1 MNALS
6 PAPVRITP
14 RNSPSLRACS
24 NAALRSSHVF
34 PFSALRTLGRLSVT
48 YAMAP
53 FFSYNTF
60 SSVRPACGVAAAFGG
75 VIVAIEL
82 IDVSCLNLSLLIA
95 FSTCESAAVL
105 QKGAES
111 RDCLAHDQILHL
123 VSAFVGVKSFSIRE
137 ETANVVLGSN
147 AVATQQLACPG
158 HSLAALGRGE
168 CLGKRG
174 ASIRQLA
181 FGFELSRADH
191 HALRSGDVRQHFGE
205 EVLDELKRA
214 DGLAE
219 LQTLLA
225 ILERILVRAHRAA
238 GCFPPNEITG
248 TF

>member
-1 MNALS
+1 MSAPAMNALS
-6 PAPVRITP
+6 PDPVRITP
-14 RNSPSLRACS
+14 RTSSSWRAS
-24 NAALRSSHVF
+24 STAARRSSHVF

-60 SSVRPACGVAAAFGG
+60 SSVRPAGGVAAAFGG
-75 VIVAIEL
+75 IVAIEL
-82 IDVSCLNLSLLIA
+82 INFSCLNLSLLIA
-95 FSTCESAAVL
+95 FSTCESATVL

-174 ASIRQLA
+174 ASVRQLA

-191 HALRSGDVRQHFGE
+191 HALRSGDVRQHFGPHGST
-205 EVLDELKRA
+205 RNRRQA
-214 DGLAE
+214 DGCSCGAFKGIHHG
-219 LQTLLA
+219 QVP
-225 ILERILVRAHRAA
+225 R
-238 GCFPPNEITG
+238 
-248 TF
+248 